1 MRIWIDG
8 QCLQTASRF
17 RGIGRYALSL
27 IKEIVKQNPDLE
39 LIISLSTAMPNEAI
53 TAQRLLCEFMNP
65 SSIRFWQPTELNPE
79 AVSGY
84 DHRRQAS
91 EIALALHVEVINP
104 DLILSMSPFEGAYD
118 LTLPFNPAYKNDKK
132 VVQIFYDAIPE
143 RYPEKY
149 LNDSGYKDMYFRRK
163 SFYELSDLILSI
175 SDFTNDEATEMFN
188 GVMAKAI
195 YAGVDESLFKKAEH
209 LPEVEK
215 KYDYLYVGALDFR
228 KNVSGLVNAI
238 SVISNDF
245 KKSKSLAVVGFYDQS
260 GKQDILRLWKSS
272 GLNKNN
278 LHFLGKVNDDELLQS
293 YKLARVVV
301 QPSLMEGFGLTALE
315 AILTN
320 SCVAGSRG
328 TALEEI
334 IKDTRALFDPLD
346 PIDMA
351 QVLLSLSEEGGLRAD
366 VLSVQKKS
374 LKEFTWEKS
383 AKLAMHHIRLMDL
396 PSAEFDRVSTRNR
409 TVARLADIKTTKKI
423 PMLAEVLACNEGAH
437 TDRSPT
443 LAVDVTATTIHN
455 HETGIQRVV
464 CKTVDQI
471 EKSLDD
477 TEFEFTLLSCR
488 DWNGWCNIGKKI
500 SKTSEEHESYISQK
514 GDIILL
520 LDSSWDYHTMH
531 HQALWDA
538 RFKGVEII
546 SCLYDMV
553 PLKYVAFSGQ
563 AMGELF
569 AKWFRSALSYSTGF
583 ICISKSVAD
592 ELYEVLNAIE
602 YPNELKIGYWH
613 LGTDFKSNQL
623 VQSQF
628 DKRVLTDKLVS
639 ILMVGTIEPR
649 KAHNIALTAF
659 EKIWQDPE
667 NNIEL
672 VVVGKIGWASS
683 ELLDRLENHPELG
696 KRLIIKNKV
705 SDEELLELYAKC
717 HALLAC
723 SYAEGF
729 GLPIVEAGQMGK
741 PVIAS
746 DIPVF
751 REVSESAPTT
761 IFFKVGC
768 PNSLEDAVMK
778 FANSEIK
785 NSKKSVPKWQNWQE
799 STDQLVD
806 VITNDNWYI
815 HYKPKHSRLPND
827 PDYIGRTFMTEVLD
841 STQSSH
847 EIKFLEDKP
856 TFDENGALVLT
867 IVVTNLSDVIFSS
880 DISAYNNKHFPIKIA
895 VTISSNSEKNI
906 RSKPRYI
913 ELPFPIIQNNSVF
926 YPLRIEKDQQPNT
939 NFELKANVCQ
949 TDGNVWKP
957 GVSMHIDR

>member
-65 SSIRFWQPTELNPE
+65 SSIRFWQPTELDPE

-118 LTLPFNPAYKNDKK
+118 LASPFNPVYKNDKK

-143 RYPEKY
+143 RYPENY
-149 LNDSGYKDMYFRRK
+149 LTDAGYKDMYFRRK
-163 SFYELSDLILSI
+163 SFYEHCDLILSI
-175 SDFTNDEATEMFN
+175 SDFTNDEASEMFD
-188 GVMAKAI
+188 GVVSQAI
-195 YAGVDESLFKKAEH
+195 YAGVDKSLYKKTKH

-238 SVISNDF
+238 SVISNNF
-245 KKSKSLAVVGFYDQS
+245 KKSKSLAVVGFYDQN
-260 GKQDILRLWKSS
+260 GRQDILRLWRSS
-272 GLNKNN
+272 GLNKND

-315 AILTN
+315 AILSN
-320 SCVAGSRG
+320 SCAAGSRG

-334 IKDTRALFDPLD
+334 IKDKRALFDPLD

-351 QVLLSLSEEGGLRAD
+351 QVLLSLSEDSTLRTE
-366 VLSVQKKS
+366 VLSVQKES

-396 PSAEFDRVSTRNR
+396 PSAVFDLDETRLR
-409 TVARLADIKTTKKI
+409 TVTRLTNIKPSKNI
-423 PMLAEVLACNEGAH
+423 PLLAEVLASNEITH
-437 TDRSPT
+437 SDRSPI
-443 LAVDVTATTIHN
+443 LAIDVTATSINN
-455 HETGIQRVV
+455 HGTGIQRVV
-464 CKTVDQI
+464 CKTVEGI
-471 EKSLDD
+471 NKSLDGTD
-477 TEFEFTLLSCR
+477 FEFTLLSCQ
-488 DWNGWCNIGKKI
+488 DWNGWYNIGNKI
-500 SKTSEEHESYISQK
+500 TKTAKEHNSYISQK

-520 LDSSWDYHTMH
+520 LDSSWDHHTMH
-531 HQALWDA
+531 QEALWDA
-538 RFKGVEII
+538 RFKDVEII
-546 SCLYDMV
+546 SCLYDIV
-553 PLKYVAFSGQ
+553 PLKFIAFSGQ

-592 ELYEVLNAIE
+592 ELLEVLEAIE

-613 LGTDFKSNQL
+613 LGTDFNSNRL
-623 VQSQF
+623 DQSQLE
-628 DKRVLTDKLVS
+628 KKVSSEKLVS

-659 EKIWQDPE
+659 EKIWQDSE
-667 NNIEL
+667 ITVEL
-672 VVVGKIGWASS
+672 VIVGKIGWASA
-683 ELLDRLENHPELG
+683 EFLNRLESHPELG

-705 SDEELLELYAKC
+705 SDEELLELYANC
-717 HALLAC
+717 DALLAC

-741 PVIAS
+741 SVIAS

-751 REVSESAPTT
+751 REVAESAPAT

-768 PNSLEDAVMK
+768 PKSLKDAVMR
-778 FANSEIK
+778 FANGRFE

-799 STDQLVD
+799 STDQLVE

-827 PDYIGRTFMTEVLD
+827 PDYIGQTFMTEVLD
-841 STQSSH
+841 SSKFGH
-847 EIKFLEDKP
+847 DIKFLEDSP
-856 TFDENGALVLT
+856 TFDEDGTLVLT
-867 IVVTNLSDVIFSS
+867 IIVINKSDVIFSS
-880 DISAYNNKHFPIKIA
+880 DISAYNNNHFPVKIA
-895 VTISSNSEKNI
+895 VRISSKSWKGVD
-906 RSKPRYI
+906 SKTRYI
-913 ELPFPIIQNNSVF
+913 ELPFPIIQKHSVF
-926 YPLRIEKDQQPNT
+926 YPLRVENEQLPKGG
-939 NFELKANVCQ
+939 FELNVSLHQ
-949 TDGNVWKP
+949 KGGADWGP
-957 GVSMHIDR
+957 GVSMFIDK